1 MLWLK
6 LYKIS
11 ALLSWSHVEERHL
24 DSTTLGLF
32 RHTQFVHFLQPWL
45 HLCKIL
51 ILELSSKNMICSY
64 MPWPQLCKISA
75 LCHDPMERKSIS
87 TAPHLHTIFCKAFF
101 RHHGDK
107 SSVDL
112 YVTLFLSAFKV
123 DGLLF
128 KGGSFMCRKGCHDWI
143 CQVENTWTRWVLQF
157 ERSHFETGGFF
168 KCVIEKVLLEPKIEL
183 IQAMEEDLKNGL
195 YPFFVSTTLGTT
207 GCVAFDNLEE
217 IGI

>member
-1 MLWLK
+1 MQRK
-6 LYKIS
+6 SIS
-11 ALLSWSHVEERHL
+11 TTPRLNSKSPFTILTALSLACHTPDFNFTALLRKHDL
-24 DSTTLGLF
+24 QIYPLTT
-32 RHTQFVHFLQPWL
+32 
-45 HLCKIL
+45 
-51 ILELSSKNMICSY
+51 N
-64 MPWPQLCKISA
+64 LCKISA

-107 SSVDL
+107 SSVAL